1 MVAIRREDIEH
12 ARRVAGRPALRLV
25 EPPPRRVREDALPEH
40 TEYRD
45 TGCDLASS
53 CLACPLARCKHDEP
67 GALARTAMAARDREI
82 AYLRRRHG
90 APVDM
95 LARTYGLSRRTIFR
109 IMRREEGGGD
119 GRKRRRAAAQAH
131 EEARR

>member
-1 MVAIRREDIEH
+1 MVAIRREEIDRE
-12 ARRVAGRPALRLV
+12 RRAGGRPALRIV

-45 TGCDLASS
+45 TGCDLAAS
-53 CLACPLARCKHDEP
+53 CLACPLARCKHDDP
-67 GALARTAMAARDREI
+67 GGMARVTMAARDREI
-82 AYLRRRHG
+82 AYLRRRYG

-119 GRKRRRAAAQAH
+119 GRRRRTSRAQK
-131 EEARR
+131 EAR